1 MTKPFSLFVVV
12 VLAVPDD
19 YCQSVY
25 NVGSNQSYYIPGAG
39 GVLPCP
45 LTYASSHDVWKFAE
59 MTRQRNIKMLQ
70 FHFLRVTQSNK
81 AYFIDILL
89 KTRDVVE

>member
-1 MTKPFSLFVVV
+1 MSQQSSVYCCW
-12 VLAVPDD
+12 VLLVPDD

-39 GVLPCP
+39 GVPPCP

-70 FHFLRVTQSNK
+70 FHFLRVTPSNK

-89 KTRDVVE
+89 KPVML